1 LANAQSGAGLL
12 MFGLSNT
19 VDAVTDDQG
28 WTVLPY
34 GMWPHTAG
42 YQKFFKPEAD
52 RIVTAFKSVAGRLKK
67 AIFGRPVYKG
77 HPDNPAMANEF
88 PDKTEYGQVCDM
100 EARESGLAI
109 RHVLS
114 NAGVNLVEKKK
125 LDRISPNWFVEDTG
139 EKLNGRTVYSP
150 TEIKSVGLT
159 AKPNIP
165 NLSLVNTQPDSMDP
179 LKEALLKLL
188 ALANEATD
196 EQIVAA
202 VTERNAR
209 PEATALAN
217 EKNNLATVSA
227 ENIKLKSDLA
237 AEKQR
242 ADAGAIALANQKA
255 TTITSLVNEAVKA
268 GKILAADVPTW
279 TRMFE
284 TDLDGA
290 KKILANTKS
299 AMKTEPKAKSDTL
312 ADADK
317 VARAQF
323 ANGGSDDDA
332 NMDGDTIGN
341 SGKIQKL
348 VNEEMKAM
356 SDCGLKGN
364 SLRNKAWGNVKKN
377 FPKLFAPTNTPANA

>member
-1 LANAQSGAGLL
+1 MCLANEQSGAGLL

-52 RIVTAFKSVAGRLKK
+52 RIVAAFKSVVGRVKK
-67 AIFGRPVYKG
+67 AIWGRPVYKG
-77 HPDNPAMANEF
+77 HPDNPEMANEF

-114 NAGVNLVEKKK
+114 NAGVTLVEKRH

-165 NLSLVNTQPDSMDP
+165 NLSLVNTKPENMD
-179 LKEALLKLL
+179 LKEALIPLL

-196 EQIVAA
+196 EQIIAA

-217 EKNNLATVSA
+217 EKNSLATVAA
-227 ENIKLKSDLA
+227 ENLKLKADLA
-237 AEKQR
+237 SEKKR
-242 ADAGAIALANQKA
+242 ADDGAVALANQKS
-255 TTITSLVNEAVKA
+255 TTITSLVNEAVRG
-268 GKILAADVPTW
+268 GKILAADVATW

-290 KKILANTKS
+290 KKILANTKP
-299 AMKTEPKAKSDTL
+299 AMKTEAKVKSETL
-312 ADADK
+312 AEADR
-317 VARAQF
+317 VARTQF
-323 ANGGSDDDA
+323 ANGDSDDQSS
-332 NMDGDTIGN
+332 MDGNVIGN
-341 SGKIQKL
+341 SGKIQKM

-364 SLRNKAWGNVKKN
+364 SLRNKAWANVKKN
-377 FPKLFAPTNTPANA
+377 FPKLFEPTAPSTT